1 MPALLRDRDEFVI
14 GAAVL
19 GTGLGV
25 LNLHYTSDWGW
36 ILAVVMLPA
45 LVVRAL
51 WRSMPGWLLLLWV
64 TIPTLL
70 GDAAV
75 VTQSAYLVVI
85 TALAVVAAGRTR
97 RLDTVIMFLCLVS
110 PFLIWLLETNNWHRG
125 IGAWLWF
132 SGLLIGWGFGH
143 VVGRQFALIDE
154 LKRTRTRLAETAVAE
169 DRQRIA
175 RDLHDLVGHS
185 FTVVLLH
192 LSGARMILTAS
203 PAQVAQVTEAAEAL
217 RRAEAV
223 GRTGMDELRQALM
236 LMHQGSHALG
246 PLEPDELERLLGTY
260 RDAGMR
266 IDIDIAGDMEGVSA
280 APRIVLHDV
289 LREAL
294 TNVAKHASSPV
305 ATIHIGIDRDRVDVR
320 VESALR
326 PNSPRAGAGM
336 GLAGL
341 EHRVAAVDG
350 TFQARPD
357 RDHWVVQAQL
367 PRRLTGAPA

>member
-36 ILAVVMLPA
+36 ILALLMLPA
-45 LVVRAL
+45 LIVRAL
-51 WRSMPGWLLLLWV
+51 WRSMPGWLLLSWV
-64 TIPTLL
+64 TVPTVV

-75 VTQSAYLVVI
+75 VTRSAYLVVV
-85 TALAVVAAGRTR
+85 TALAVVAAGRR
-97 RLDTVIMFLCLVS
+97 QRVDTVVMFLCLLS
-110 PFLIWLLETNNWHRG
+110 PFLIWLLETNDWHRG
-125 IGAWLWF
+125 LGAWLWF
-132 SGLLIGWGFGH
+132 GGLLIGWGFGH

-154 LKRTRTRLAETAVAE
+154 LERTRDRLAETAVAE

-185 FTVVLLH
+185 FSVVLLH
-192 LSGARMILTAS
+192 LSGARMILTSS
-203 PAQVAQVTEAAEAL
+203 PTEVTEAAEAL
-217 RRAEAV
+217 RQAELV
-223 GRTGMDELRQALM
+223 GRKGMDELRQALM
-236 LMHQGSHALG
+236 LMHRGSHSLA
-246 PLEPDELERLLGTY
+246 PLQSGELEHLLDRY

-266 IDIDIAGDMEGVSA
+266 IDIDIAGDIEGVSA

-294 TNVAKHASSPV
+294 TNVAKHARSPE
-305 ATIHIGIDRDRVDVR
+305 ATIRIGVDHDRVDVR
-320 VESALR
+320 VESPLGPTPSR
-326 PNSPRAGAGM
+326 TGSGM

-341 EHRVAAVDG
+341 EHRVAAIDG
-350 TFQARPD
+350 TFQTRTD
-357 RDHWVVQAQL
+357 REHWVVRAQL
-367 PRRLTGAPA
+367 PRRLAGASA